1 MSKHTFIVR
10 PENEEERDKLE
21 DFLKENLPN
30 AYEDISGAGPLNK
43 TQRKKL
49 WVITLVSIFMLIGFG
64 GFSVWQME
72 QAKIYEEL
80 AKKQALEAKW
90 ANQQAKQARDSL
102 LLQMRAYDKLQ
113 MQQADTAVQDTLVQN
128 P

>member
-1 MSKHTFIVR
+1 MKKHTFIIR
-10 PENEEERDKLE
+10 PEGEEAREKLVH
-21 DFLKENLPN
+21 FLEENFSDS
-30 AYEDISGAGPLNK
+30 YEDITGTGPLNK
-43 TQRKKL
+43 KQRKKL
-49 WVITLVSIFMLIGFG
+49 WTITLVSIFMLIGFG

-113 MQQADTAVQDTLVQN
+113 MKQADTVAKDTLKQN